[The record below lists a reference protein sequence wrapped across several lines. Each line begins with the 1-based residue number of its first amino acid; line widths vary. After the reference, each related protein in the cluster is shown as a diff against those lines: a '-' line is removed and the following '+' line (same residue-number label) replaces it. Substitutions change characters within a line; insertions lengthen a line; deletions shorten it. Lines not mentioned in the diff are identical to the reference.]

1 MAEFYIGQVMPT
13 GFSFA
18 PKGFALCNGQ
28 LLPITQNQALFALLG
43 VQYGGNGTTNF
54 MLPDLRGR
62 TPIGYG
68 GNNYPIGTVA
78 GVENVT
84 LTPQTLPAHNHVGN
98 ATTTAA
104 TVRNPANAL
113 YGAVAGEALYGAA
126 SGPQVVLNTGTL
138 STTGSNQ
145 PHQNMQPYNVISFS
159 IALTGFFPSR
169 N

>member
-1 MAEFYIGQVMPT
+1 MAEFFIGQVMPT

-28 LLPITQNQALFALLG
+28 LLPISQNQALFALLG

-68 GNNYPIGTVA
+68 SNYPIGTVA

-84 LTPQTLPAHNHVGN
+84 LTQQTLPAHNHIGN
-98 ATTTAA
+98 ATTTAGTA
-104 TVRNPANAL
+104 RNPANGL
-113 YGAVAGEALYGAA
+113 YGAVASEALYAAA
-126 SGPQVVLNTGTL
+126 SGPQVVLNAGMLSPTG
-138 STTGSNQ
+138 NDQ
-145 PHQNMQPYNVISFS
+145 PHQNMQPYNVINFC

>member
-1 MAEFYIGQVMPT
+1 MAEFFIGQVMPT

-28 LLPITQNQALFALLG
+28 LLPISQNQALFALLG

-68 GNNYPIGTVA
+68 GSYPIGTVA

-84 LTPQTLPAHNHVGN
+84 LTEQTLPAHNHVGN
-98 ATTTAA
+98 ATTTAG
-104 TVRNPANAL
+104 TVHNPANGL
-113 YGAVAGEALYGAA
+113 YGAVASEALYAAA
-126 SGPQVVLNTGTL
+126 SGPQVVLNAGTL
-138 STTGSNQ
+138 SPTGNSQ
-145 PHQNMQPYNVISFS
+145 PHQNMQPYNVINFC